1 MAANQDQCALG
12 ADGSLLNAFA
22 ITFYNNP
29 DDDTPLPNSSATPAP
44 IHLLF
49 QGSLAPAK
57 ITARSRRSA
66 QATQPSARITDP
78 DNAEASAGTRKRLA
92 TVTAPAEA
100 SLRAAR
106 RAKLSNGD
114 DGGDDE
120 SEHCDEPDID
130 EDIGGDGNA
139 TTEQE
144 DGGDDTDIELVE
156 EAYRTTKA
164 MGDADRQVRHIF
176 ISILDERLI
185 YGSVVP

>member
-1 MAANQDQCALG
+1 MAANQDQCALA
-12 ADGSLLNAFA
+12 ADGSLLDASA
-22 ITFYNNP
+22 ITFFNDP
-29 DDDTPLPNSSATPAP
+29 DDDTPLPNSTP
-44 IHLLF
+44 IHPFF

-57 ITARSRRSA
+57 ITAGSRQSA
-66 QATQPSARITDP
+66 RVTRPSARITDP
-78 DNAEASAGTRKRLA
+78 DNAEASTGTRKRSA

-100 SLRAAR
+100 SSRAAR
-106 RAKLSNGD
+106 RAKLSDGD

-130 EDIGGDGNA
+130 EDIGGDGNV

-164 MGDADRQVRHIF
+164 MGDADRQVRHIS
-176 ISILDERLI
+176 ISILGERLI